1 MPIIYIKKSPGSG
14 IGVFDNLVGYQLVQ
28 GGGLTYGNFQFT
40 PSITEKTSPSFY
52 TNLFD
57 KPINLLDLGISD
69 ISNVRESITNEL
81 NVVPNYDISQVFNF
95 SLYGS
100 LSKRFSVS
108 ITKIINYFPASIDV
122 NLYDDNLVTGYTA
135 TNISY
140 ELDSTTFDID
150 VLKIKNPFGV
160 DFTKNAA
167 INISSNEISVS
178 KFRDLTTYY
187 KDYVLDIQGEQ
198 YPITILNPTDSLT
211 SGVLN
216 ITVSGNPFNILVYQ
230 VEQSTTPF
238 IIRPSNFLYNLVLKS
253 DFDEVEQYML
263 NTLTNPVYTM
273 NLQVPEEKEDGS
285 FVIVNYSLNWPLDGS
300 WNLDISSESFDTYLN
315 KLQEISE

>member
-69 ISNVRESITNEL
+69 ISNVRESIANEL

-122 NLYDDNLVTGYTA
+122 NLYNDNLVR
-135 TNISY
+135 
-140 ELDSTTFDID
+140 L
-150 VLKIKNPFGV
+150 
-160 DFTKNAA
+160 
-167 INISSNEISVS
+167 
-178 KFRDLTTYY
+178 R
-187 KDYVLDIQGEQ
+187 QR
-198 YPITILNPTDSLT
+198 IL
-211 SGVLN
+211 LN
-216 ITVSGNPFNILVYQ
+216 
-230 VEQSTTPF
+230 
-238 IIRPSNFLYNLVLKS
+238 
-253 DFDEVEQYML
+253 
-263 NTLTNPVYTM
+263 
-273 NLQVPEEKEDGS
+273 
-285 FVIVNYSLNWPLDGS
+285 
-300 WNLDISSESFDTYLN
+300 
-315 KLQEISE
+315 